1 MLHGR
6 PEKDWAQSAVFYQIY
21 PMGFCGAPFEND
33 GVAVNRIQKVK
44 EWIPHLEKLGVGAI
58 YFSPVFESD
67 THGYDTR
74 DYKKIDCRL
83 GTNQDFKEV
92 CEALHR
98 AGIRVMIL
106 SNNRSPARVERFCR
120 DLGIDYVDHAGKPS
134 PRGYR
139 QAMEKAG
146 VTPGETAMLGDK
158 LLTDVLGANRSGAWA
173 VMVEPAGGPRGAW
186 NHVLH
191 GLQRP
196 FKALCRSRKEA
207 KA

>member
-1 MLHGR
+1 MSFSLIPDLLLTDYGDLMPQMLTERGICLLLCDLDYTLAPKYVPR
-6 PEKDWAQSAVFYQIY
+6 PD
-21 PMGFCGAPFEND
+21 D
-33 GVAVNRIQKVK
+33 
-44 EWIPHLEKLGVGAI
+44 
-58 YFSPVFESD
+58 
-67 THGYDTR
+67 
-74 DYKKIDCRL
+74 RL
-83 GTNQDFKEV
+83 RAWLAEMQ
-92 CEALHR
+92 R

-120 DLGIDYVDHAGKPS
+120 DLGIDYVGHAGKPS

-146 VTPGETAMLGDK
+146 ATPGETAMLGDK